1 LQRGYIV
8 SHTYAY
14 GGKGVITKCN
24 SDGTFEAWNMTT
36 KALEQWKRSDL
47 CYEDVGNLNFNEK
60 LAVEAPCEGSIT
72 HSLTH

>member
-1 LQRGYIV
+1 MQRGYIV

-14 GGKGVITKCN
+14 GGRGVITKCN
-24 SDGTFEAWNMTT
+24 SDGTYEAWNMTT

-60 LAVEAPCEGSIT
+60 LAVGAPCEGSLT